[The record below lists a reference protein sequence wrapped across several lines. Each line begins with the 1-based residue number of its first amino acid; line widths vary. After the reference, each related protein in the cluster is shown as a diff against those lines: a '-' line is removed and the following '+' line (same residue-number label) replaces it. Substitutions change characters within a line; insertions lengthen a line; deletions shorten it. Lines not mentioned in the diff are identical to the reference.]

1 MTIFATRSLWAQRHT
16 KTAPHNLSRAP
27 SCGKL
32 WKKLSLIKIVFLN
45 AIKPKIA
52 MSITTFLLF
61 GLLTKLE
68 YDEFKIFFESYLL
81 LLLGNF
87 SARYQ
92 RLYSRGAI

>member
-1 MTIFATRSLWAQRHT
+1 MTDIAIIPIRNIIEPANIF
-16 KTAPHNLSRAP
+16 P
-27 SCGKL
+27 
-32 WKKLSLIKIVFLN
+32 
-45 AIKPKIA
+45 IKPKIA